1 MCRGINPWGWFA
13 FNIEAL
19 CKQDLSVVSTIGTS
33 VFDFEP

>member
-19 CKQDLSVVSTIGTS
+19 CKQDLSVVSMIGTS